1 MEPIMSKQKSI
12 EKIIWVSKVFPELVM
27 TQRMLDLL
35 HYRYSHVKNWQSLMI
50 ELETYLV
57 RRSDKI
63 PKDYKKFVLNC
74 AKRRADDVLKG
85 TRFPDG
91 KINLKMFAGPET
103 VVSRDESLSK
113 DVSSSDN
120 RSLRIKLGQ
129 LERGTPEYE
138 ATLAKLEQ
146 NKKSKSQPMSL
157 GDVFN
162 KIASI
167 NNRSDGRHE

>member
-1 MEPIMSKQKSI
+1 
-12 EKIIWVSKVFPELVM
+12 
-27 TQRMLDLL
+27 
-35 HYRYSHVKNWQSLMI
+35 
-50 ELETYLV
+50 V

-103 VVSRDESLSK
+103 VVSRSESMSK
-113 DVSSSDN
+113 DVSSSDT
-120 RSLRIKLGQ
+120 RSLRIKFAQ

-138 ATLAKLEQ
+138 ETLAKIEQ
-146 NKKSKSQPMSL
+146 NKNSKSQPMSL

-162 KIASI
+162 KIATM
-167 NNRSDGRHE
+167 NGRTE